1 MVIGK
6 QNHLGWTTHVYEGFK
21 QAGVETKCFYI
32 NQLDFKF
39 NLLKAVSKLGFD
51 LKPQVLQLESIIKS
65 FKPTVVVFVG
75 IFFLPLELAAICK
88 EHNITVTAWAG
99 DSFGIE
105 QKAFKNYIDFLY
117 VSDSAMLQKAQE
129 IGFKNYE
136 LLQFGFN
143 PNLHKD
149 YGLKRDNYIN
159 FIGSY
164 TKERDEIF
172 SNLVDYNL
180 RNEGI
185 KWDKLSCSSDKWIVK
200 NRKLDQK
207 EVVQIYNST
216 IATLNVAQID
226 NVINMVNM
234 RTFEATA
241 CGSCMLNDNVKD
253 IELCFEPGKEILV
266 YKNKDELLELTQK
279 ILSDQEF
286 VKTIVKNGKLRMEK
300 SGYSYKDRANHIL
313 SKID

>member
-1 MVIGK
+1 M
-6 QNHLGWTTHVYEGFK
+6 
-21 QAGVETKCFYI
+21 
-32 NQLDFKF
+32 
-39 NLLKAVSKLGFD
+39 D
-51 LKPQVLQLESIIKS
+51 LKPQILQLESIIKR

-75 IFFLPLELAAICK
+75 IFFLPVELAAVCK
-88 EHNITVTAWAG
+88 SHNIIVAAWAG
-99 DSFGIE
+99 DSFGTE
-105 QKAFKNYIDFLY
+105 QKIFKNYIDFLY
-117 VSDSAMLQKAQE
+117 VSDTAMLPKAKE
-129 IGFKNYE
+129 IGFANYE

-143 PNLHKD
+143 PMLHSD
-149 YGLKRDNYIN
+149 YNLKRDNYIN

-180 RNEGI
+180 RIEGI
-185 KWDKLSCSSDKWIVK
+185 KWDKLRCSSDKWIVR

-207 EVVQIYNST
+207 EVVKIYNST
-216 IATLNVAQID
+216 IATLNVAQKD

-241 CGSCMLNDNVKD
+241 CGSCMINDNVKD

-266 YKNKDELLELTQK
+266 YKNKEELLELTQK
-279 ILSDQEF
+279 VLSDKGF
-286 VKTIVKNGKLRMEK
+286 VKDIVENAKTRMQK
-300 SGYSYKDRANHIL
+300 SGYSYKDRANYIL